1 MIKIITVLK
10 TSKEY
15 TPEKVK
21 IIQRMCK
28 RHITIPFEF
37 ICYSDVDIDGMTV
50 RKLKHNWSGWYSKM
64 EMYQEEGPCLF
75 MDLDTIITNNIDG
88 LIKEALKYKFI
99 ILRDF
104 YRGYRKNAPPILKAK
119 QSSLVFWNINVK
131 PIYDDYIKNV
141 RTVHGGDQILL
152 EQYFSDKE
160 NLVTYWQD
168 IDPSIVSFK
177 KQVRKGKIDP
187 ANTKIVVFHG
197 KPRPWDQNII
207 RYE

>member
-104 YRGYRKNAPPILKAK
+104 YRGYRKHAPPALKAK
-119 QSSLVFWNINVK
+119 QSSLMFWNINVK
-131 PIYDDYIKNV
+131 PIYDDYVKNV
-141 RTVHGGDQILL
+141 RTVHGGDQIIL
-152 EQYFSDKE
+152 EQYFADKE

-177 KQVRKGKIDP
+177 TQLRAGKVNQM
-187 ANTKIVVFHG
+187 NTKIVIFHG
-197 KPRPWDQNII
+197 KPRPWEQNMI